1 MGTELYLDLA
11 ERRAR
16 IPLAAHLV
24 LHELPDPE
32 AALLDGARLA
42 AVALE
47 TARRYSCPLAFP
59 LMDLT
64 LEKDCIL
71 RAMGLGGDD
80 RAAFH
85 FASTPSAEAL
95 SAIENVDILSNPR
108 MAANCASIR
117 MIAETGGPA
126 PVGMAIGPFSLL
138 TKLVSDPIIPI
149 YLAGS
154 GVSAAESDE
163 VALVSSLLP
172 WCEHIVMRYCQ
183 AQLEAGAHAV
193 FICEPAANDVFFS
206 PNQLEDGSSVFLDF
220 VIEPN
225 RRIKTVIESAGA
237 DFLFHD
243 CGSLSMRMVEAL
255 SDLHPALLSVGSAV
269 KLWEIEPHVADDIVL
284 FGNLPTKKFYSDDE
298 VPLEK
303 IPSMVNEIERNLEP
317 SGHPYII
324 ASECDILSMKGYES
338 IIKKKVEA
346 LCTCR

>member
-1 MGTELYLDLA
+1 MGNEFYLELA
-11 ERRAR
+11 RRRVR

-24 LHELPDPE
+24 LHELTDPE
-32 AALLDGARLA
+32 AALLDGTKLA
-42 AVALE
+42 AVAVE
-47 TARRYSCPLAFP
+47 TAQRYSCPLAFP

-64 LEKDCIL
+64 LEKDFLL
-71 RAMGLGGDD
+71 RAIGFGGDD

-85 FASTPSAEAL
+85 FKSTPSPEVFSAL
-95 SAIENVDILSNPR
+95 EKIDILSSPR
-108 MAANCASIR
+108 MAASCASIR
-117 MIAETGGPA
+117 IIAEAGGPL

-154 GVSAAESDE
+154 GVGASESDE
-163 VALVSSLLP
+163 VGLVTSLLP
-172 WCEHIVMRYCQ
+172 WCEHVVMRYCE
-183 AQLEAGAHAV
+183 AQLEAGARAI

-206 PNQLEDGSSVFLDF
+206 PNQLDEGSPVFSDF

-284 FGNLPTKKFYSDDE
+284 FGNLPTKKFYSDEE
-298 VPLEK
+298 VPLER
-303 IPSMVNEIERNLEP
+303 IPSMVREIEHNLEP
-317 SGHPYII
+317 SDHPYII

-338 IIKKKVEA
+338 IIKRKIEA
-346 LCTCR
+346 FCTCR